1 MKAYIKAIDYYLPQ
15 TIVTNEH
22 LARDFPEWS
31 VDKITDKIGIKKRHI
46 ASEHETAADLAVMA
60 AQKLFAQGI
69 DKDSVD
75 YLLFCTQSPDYYLP
89 ASACIIQERLG
100 LPNEIGALDFNQGC
114 SGFIYGLSLAK
125 GLLIA
130 GVAKNVLL
138 LTGETYTKRLHP
150 QDKGNR
156 SIFGDAASAT
166 LIAGEG
172 FAEIGEFC
180 LGTDGS
186 GAENLIIRT
195 GGARK
200 PEKANTTA
208 FDENNN
214 PISPDYIYMDGGEI
228 FSFTL
233 HAVPALVEKTI
244 VKNNADKE
252 MIDLYVFHQANKY
265 MLDFLRKKLKI
276 AEEKFY
282 MYLSEVGN
290 TVSSTIPIALFEALK
305 DGTLHNG
312 MKVLL
317 AGFGVGLSWGGTVI
331 NTSYDSNYF
340 MGNTKN

>member
-15 TIVTNEH
+15 TIVTNED
-22 LARDFPEWS
+22 LARDFPEWT
-31 VDKITDKIGIKKRHI
+31 VDKITDKVGIKKRHT
-46 ASEHETAADLAVMA
+46 AAVHETAADLAVMA
-60 AQKLFAQGI
+60 AQNLFARDI
-69 DKDSVD
+69 DRKSID

-89 ASACIIQERLG
+89 ASACIIQDRLG
-100 LPNEIGALDFNQGC
+100 LSNEIGALDFNQGC

-125 GLLIA
+125 GLLAAGIA
-130 GVAKNVLL
+130 RNVLL

-166 LIAGEG
+166 LIGSEG

-186 GAENLIIRT
+186 GAENLIIKT
-195 GGARK
+195 GGARM
-200 PEKANTTA
+200 PEKANTVK

-214 PISPDYIYMDGGEI
+214 PISPDYVYMDGSEI

-233 HAVPALVEKTI
+233 RAVPALVEKTI
-244 VKNNADKE
+244 EKNSVDKRAV
-252 MIDLYVFHQANKY
+252 DLYIFHQANKY
-265 MLDFLRKKLKI
+265 MLDFLRKKIKI
-276 AEEKFY
+276 DEDKFY
-282 MYLSEVGN
+282 LYLSEVGN
-290 TVSSTIPIALFEALK
+290 TVSSTIPIAMSEALK

-317 AGFGVGLSWGGTVI
+317 AGFGVGYSWGGCVLL
-331 NTSYDSNYF
+331 F
-340 MGNTKN
+340 